1 MKTLWLR
8 RDANIEQTFNSHSF
22 GFGWQITKH
31 ISVSYGRNG
40 EALKVDVQRLIKSRY
55 TSRTSFVFKLTKM
68 SNLRVV
74 SISFSSNENAM
85 LENTFFSL
93 ASNGELGFWRI
104 YKRPELDVC
113 YFLPPS
119 PRLFA

>member
-1 MKTLWLR
+1 
-8 RDANIEQTFNSHSF
+8 
-22 GFGWQITKH
+22 
-31 ISVSYGRNG
+31 
-40 EALKVDVQRLIKSRY
+40 
-55 TSRTSFVFKLTKM
+55 M

-74 SISFSSNENAM
+74 SFSFSSNENAM

-113 YFLPPS
+113 YFFPS
-119 PRLFA
+119 SNFSHRQGKFSGEIENQ